1 MHLHVMLAWQRMA
14 TEGCALH
21 HDNPRKKRSLW
32 SLPSWFDCRWCILQ
46 ELPAA
51 PAKILWLSI
60 TNTFNRQMPVFLVY
74 RSSIPIE
81 TAALAIENAFTNLFF
96 LLLSHM
102 SHTSLIIREKLGKP
116 TFPKYTHLNSIFF
129 GEHTMDL

>member
-1 MHLHVMLAWQRMA
+1 MTTR
-14 TEGCALH
+14 E
-21 HDNPRKKRSLW
+21 KKGRCGHYRVGLIS
-32 SLPSWFDCRWCILQ
+32 RWCILQ

-60 TNTFNRQMPVFLVY
+60 TNAFNRQMPVFLVY

-96 LLLSHM
+96 MLLSHM
-102 SHTSLIIREKLGKP
+102 SHTSWIIREKLGKP
-116 TFPKYTHLNSIFF
+116 TFPKYTHLNGIFF